1 MSEGTRAVALS
12 EAVRFLSTFDGR
24 SPDAASVTLFAES
37 FNNFLNADT
46 ATVLGA
52 NVLAGAE
59 KPKVKAEKP
68 AKPVKVVEPEKP
80 KAPTV
85 SVDDIGKAIASL
97 LEAQKRTEL
106 KALLSKYGAQNKST
120 LQEDDYEAF
129 LSEAKGLLEEEEA
142 DPSA

>member
-12 EAVRFLSTFDGR
+12 EAVKVLAGQEAV
-24 SPDAASVTLFAES
+24 DAATVIAYAES
-37 FNNFLNADT
+37 FNNYLNADT
-46 ATVLGA
+46 ATVLTPA
-52 NVLAGAE
+52 AE
-59 KPKVKAEKP
+59 KPKAEKPKAEKP
-68 AKPVKVVEPEKP
+68 AKPVKAAQESPKQEAKP
-80 KAPTV
+80 VPTV

-129 LSEAKGLLEEEEA
+129 LSEAKGLLEES